1 MKDSALSPIV
11 ARFDFA
17 GEWADCEEIK
27 TGHIN
32 STYALTFALPGGGT
46 RRYVLQRI
54 NTVAFK
60 RPAEV
65 MENVLGVTEHLRAAL
80 IARGESPDNRVLRVI
95 PLRTGEP
102 MLLENGDC
110 WRAYDYIDHAVSVDR
125 VESPAEFYEIGR
137 AFGEF
142 QRMLADYP
150 IEKLHDTIP
159 FFHDTKR
166 RLEAFE
172 VSVAKDVKGRAAEV
186 ADEIAFVRARRQAMG
201 RVVDMIADGELPLR
215 VTHNDTKINNV
226 MLDAD
231 TRRALCVIDL
241 DTVMAGSS
249 LYDFG
254 DAIRF
259 GASTAAEDERD
270 LSKVALDLGLF
281 EGFADG
287 FISETHDGLCAAELE
302 NLPLGAMVM
311 TFEVGLRFLT
321 DYLDGDVYFRV
332 ECPDHNL
339 ARCRTQFKLLSDM
352 ESKRADMDRIV
363 RALIEKYRR

>member
-1 MKDSALSPIV
+1 MIDNALSPIV
-11 ARFDFA
+11 ARFDFP
-17 GEWADCEEIK
+17 GEWVDCEEIV

-32 STYALTFALPGGGT
+32 STFALTFALPGGGE

-54 NTVAFK
+54 NTIAFK
-60 RPAEV
+60 QPRLV
-65 MENVLGVTEHLRAAL
+65 MENVLGVTEHLRKAL
-80 IARGESPDNRVLRVI
+80 IARGEDPSNRVLRVI
-95 PLRTGEP
+95 PMRTGEA
-102 MLLENGDC
+102 MLMENGDC
-110 WRAYDYIDHAVSVDR
+110 WRAYDYITHAVSVDR
-125 VESPAEFYEIGR
+125 VDGPEEFFEIGR

-159 FFHDTKR
+159 CFHDTKR
-166 RLEAFE
+166 RLENFE
-172 VSVAKDVKGRAAEV
+172 ASVEKDVAHRAAEV
-186 ADEIAFVRARRQAMG
+186 GEEIAFVRKRKAEMG
-201 RVVDMIADGELPLR
+201 RIVEMIADGTLPLR

-231 TRRALCVIDL
+231 TKKALCVIDL
-241 DTVMAGSS
+241 DTVMAGSA

-270 LSKVALDLGLF
+270 LSKVSLDLDLF
-281 EGFADG
+281 RGFADG
-287 FISETHDGLCAAELE
+287 FISQTADGLTEAELV
-302 NLPLGAMVM
+302 NLPLGALVM

-321 DYLDGDVYFRV
+321 DYLDGDVYFRI
-332 ECPDHNL
+332 ESPDHNL

-352 ESKRADMDRIV
+352 EAKRGEMDAIV
-363 RALIEKYRR
+363 RALIEKHKR